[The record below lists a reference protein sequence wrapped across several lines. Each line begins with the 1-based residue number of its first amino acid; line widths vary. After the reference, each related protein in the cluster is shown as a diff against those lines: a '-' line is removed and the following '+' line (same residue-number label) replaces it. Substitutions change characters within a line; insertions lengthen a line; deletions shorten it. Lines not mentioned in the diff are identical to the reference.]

1 MKPKPVLSRAQ
12 VLDPPL
18 AVLEPTPAPLEPT
31 PAPRRVEWRPAWHEV
46 EPSESH
52 WREAPSIEAALAAA
66 RRVDCAPEHVELRD
80 AETHRPLPEPA
91 AHEET
96 P

>member
-18 AVLEPTPAPLEPT
+18 AVQEPT
-31 PAPRRVEWRPAWHEV
+31 PAPRRVEWRPGWHEV

-66 RRVDCAPEHVELRD
+66 RRLDCAPEHVELRD
-80 AETHRPLPEPA
+80 AETRRPLAQPA
-91 AHEET
+91 NEEA

>member
-18 AVLEPTPAPLEPT
+18 AVQDEPLPE

-80 AETHRPLPEPA
+80 AETRRPLPEPA